1 MYKKVIFI
9 FIIIVLFLLLKK
21 SNCLSNCLSNYLSKI
36 EKFCSCGTT
45 IAENKEGFCSN
56 GCVENFQGGFSKNL
70 NENFCPGECKGKRYS
85 TKYLYT
91 QPYNISTPT
100 LNSLQEP
107 YYITNRYN

>member
-1 MYKKVIFI
+1 MYTKVIFI
-9 FIIIVLFLLLKK
+9 FIIIVLFILLKK
-21 SNCLSNCLSNYLSKI
+21 SNCLSNYLLKI

-56 GCVENFQGGFSKNL
+56 GCVENFQGFSKNL
-70 NENFCPGECKGKRYS
+70 NENFCPGEFKGKRYS